1 MLPTSTTETAATEGV
16 RERGPLHR
24 VLPRRAWNAILA
36 LVHPATALS
45 RFGNDTLWSLAGNVV
60 MQSLSFCT
68 TLMIARLL
76 TKHEFGQYAVFLSSV
91 ALLGT
96 LAGLGLGVA
105 ITTTAASLR
114 KAAPRELAQKLAAAY
129 WIGAIVTVGLSAV
142 VLIAWAVIGDD
153 LVQMKFTPLYV
164 ALVVATLA
172 VNTASMLQGAELS
185 GYQSFRSLA
194 FAQGMRGVALL
205 PLCIAA
211 AILFRL
217 PGVILAAAAATGAGV
232 LVQAIML
239 SGERKR
245 RAIVVPVHPR
255 RRDMAAMLSCSAP
268 AFFLN
273 VFNVA
278 GNWGGNV
285 FVALSGAA
293 GLAAVAEY
301 GAAGQVHNILL
312 FLPNIVGQVLMPTI
326 ANIKTT
332 QRLEGRRL
340 VYVGVAAGTG
350 VALILAGVITVFRN
364 EVALLFGPA
373 YARSSGTVAL
383 IAAGGVLYVAQ
394 SIMSYALI
402 GYGYIRW
409 VCVSS
414 ALAAVTFISL
424 AASLITLYPALGSR
438 ALGWAYISACTVQIL
453 LVSARFN
460 SAVTSGRQAPR

>member
-1 MLPTSTTETAATEGV
+1 MDNACGRSLPQ
-16 RERGPLHR
+16 
-24 VLPRRAWNAILA
+24 RAWSGILA

-45 RFGNDTLWSLAGNVV
+45 RFRNDTLWSLAGNVV
-60 MQSLSFCT
+60 MQSLSFCA

-76 TKHEFGQYAVFLSSV
+76 TKQEFGQYAVFLSSV

-114 KAAPRELAQKLAAAY
+114 KAAPRELAHKLAAAY

-142 VLIAWAVIGDD
+142 VIFAWALTGDG
-153 LVQMKFTPLYV
+153 LLQTKFTPLFA
-164 ALVVATLA
+164 ALAVATLA

-185 GYQSFRSLA
+185 GYQSFRALA
-194 FAQGMRGVALL
+194 FAQGMRGMALL
-205 PLCIAA
+205 PLCVAA
-211 AILFRL
+211 AVVFGL
-217 PGVILAAAAATGAGV
+217 PGVITAAAAATGAGV
-232 LVQAIML
+232 LVQALML
-239 SGERKR
+239 SSERRR
-245 RAIVVPVHPR
+245 RAIVVPLRPKR
-255 RRDMAAMLSCSAP
+255 SDMAAMLSCSAP

-285 FVALSGAA
+285 VVALSGAA

-332 QRLEGRRL
+332 QRREGRRL
-340 VYVGVAAGTG
+340 VYFGVAAGTG
-350 VALILAGVITVFRN
+350 VALLLASVITVFRQ
-364 EVALLFGPA
+364 EVALLCGPA

-409 VCVSS
+409 VCLAS
-414 ALAAVTFISL
+414 AVAAATFITL
-424 AASLITLYPALGSR
+424 AASLIAVNPGLGSR
-438 ALGWAYISACTVQIL
+438 ALGCAYISACTIQIL

-460 SAVTSGRQAPR
+460 SAVRSAQTAPQRN